1 MKCGIRY
8 DIIETDI
15 IKEKG
20 NRYILGISCIKL
32 MELPVRKNNEY
43 ILNIV
48 DNGYEGEGIAKIE
61 DFTIF
66 IKGAIKGEICRILVT
81 KVNKS
86 YAFGKLIEVVKQSNE
101 RVEADCATY
110 KRCGGCSLRHI
121 RYDETLAIKR
131 NMVQNLVNK
140 NLSNK
145 VIVNE
150 VIGMESPYYYR
161 NKLQYPVGTNKDG
174 KPVMGVYANRTHE
187 IIPIQK
193 CLIQNR
199 EAENVAKEI
208 FNFIKEN
215 NISIYNENTRKGAI
229 RHIIVKIGV
238 KTGEIMCIIVTNEEN
253 LKCEKELV
261 KEIVSKYPNVKTVI
275 ANVNN
280 ENTNVILGKRDVVLY
295 GEGFIFDKLGEY
307 TFKISAKSFYQ
318 TNPIQTEK
326 LYSKAIEFAKLD
338 ENDVLCDLYC
348 GIGTIR
354 IFASNKVKQV
364 YGIEIV
370 EEAVEAAKEN
380 AKINNVNNIEFIV
393 GDVENAFKEL
403 VDERKVKPTAII
415 VDPPRRG
422 LDGTTI
428 GKIMELGVKKFVYI
442 SCNPATMVRDIKMM
456 ENKYGVSEIQPVDM
470 FPFTSH
476 VEVCTLLEL
485 KNCQ

>member
-1 MKCGIRY
+1 
-8 DIIETDI
+8 
-15 IKEKG
+15 
-20 NRYILGISCIKL
+20 

-48 DNGYEGEGIAKIE
+48 DNGYDGEGIAKIE

-161 NKLQYPVGTNKDG
+161 NKLQYPVGTNKDC

-295 GEGFIFDKLGEY
+295 GDGFIFDKLEEY

-348 GIGTIR
+348 GIGTIG

-364 YGIEIV
+364 YGIEII

-428 GKIMELGVKKFVYI
+428 SKIMELGVKKFVYI

-476 VEVCTLLEL
+476 VECVALLSL
-485 KNCQ
+485 KN

>member
-48 DNGYEGEGIAKIE
+48 DNGYDGEGIAKIE

-66 IKGAIKGEICRILVT
+66 IKGAIKDEICRILVT

-86 YAFGKLIEVVKQSNE
+86 YAFGKLIEVVKQSDE

-199 EAENVAKEI
+199 EAENVA
-208 FNFIKEN
+208 
-215 NISIYNENTRKGAI
+215 
-229 RHIIVKIGV
+229 
-238 KTGEIMCIIVTNEEN
+238 
-253 LKCEKELV
+253 
-261 KEIVSKYPNVKTVI
+261 
-275 ANVNN
+275 
-280 ENTNVILGKRDVVLY
+280 
-295 GEGFIFDKLGEY
+295 
-307 TFKISAKSFYQ
+307 
-318 TNPIQTEK
+318 
-326 LYSKAIEFAKLD
+326 
-338 ENDVLCDLYC
+338 
-348 GIGTIR
+348 GI
-354 IFASNKVKQV
+354 
-364 YGIEIV
+364 
-370 EEAVEAAKEN
+370 
-380 AKINNVNNIEFIV
+380 
-393 GDVENAFKEL
+393 
-403 VDERKVKPTAII
+403 
-415 VDPPRRG
+415 
-422 LDGTTI
+422 
-428 GKIMELGVKKFVYI
+428 
-442 SCNPATMVRDIKMM
+442 
-456 ENKYGVSEIQPVDM
+456 
-470 FPFTSH
+470 
-476 VEVCTLLEL
+476 
-485 KNCQ
+485 

>member
-1 MKCGIRY
+1 
-8 DIIETDI
+8 
-15 IKEKG
+15 
-20 NRYILGISCIKL
+20 
-32 MELPVRKNNEY
+32 MELPVKKNNEY

-48 DNGYEGEGIAKIE
+48 DNGYDGEGIAKIE

-86 YAFGKLIEVVKQSNE
+86 YAFGKLIEVVKQSDE

-307 TFKISAKSFYQ
+307 TFKISGKSFYQ

-326 LYSKAIEFAKLD
+326 LYNKAIEFAKLD

-348 GIGTIR
+348 GIGTIG

-428 GKIMELGVKKFVYI
+428 SKIMELGVKKFVYI

-456 ENKYGVSEIQPVDM
+456 ENKYEVSEIQPVDM

-476 VEVCTLLEL
+476 VECVALLSL
-485 KNCQ
+485 KN

>member
-1 MKCGIRY
+1 
-8 DIIETDI
+8 
-15 IKEKG
+15 
-20 NRYILGISCIKL
+20 

-48 DNGYEGEGIAKIE
+48 DNGYDGEGIAKIE

-66 IKGAIKGEICRILVT
+66 IKGAIKDEICRILVT

-86 YAFGKLIEVVKQSNE
+86 YAFGKLIEVVKQSDE

-161 NKLQYPVGTNKDG
+161 NKLQYPVGTNKDC

-295 GEGFIFDKLGEY
+295 GDGFIFDKLEEY

-348 GIGTIR
+348 GIGTIG

-364 YGIEIV
+364 YGIEII

-428 GKIMELGVKKFVYI
+428 SKIMELGVKKFVYI

-476 VEVCTLLEL
+476 VECVALLSL
-485 KNCQ
+485 KN

>member
-1 MKCGIRY
+1 
-8 DIIETDI
+8 
-15 IKEKG
+15 
-20 NRYILGISCIKL
+20 
-32 MELPVRKNNEY
+32 MELPVKKNNEY

-48 DNGYEGEGIAKIE
+48 DNGYDGEGIAKIE

-86 YAFGKLIEVVKQSNE
+86 YAFGKLIEVVKQSDE

-253 LKCEKELV
+253 IKCEKELV
-261 KEIVSKYPNVKTVI
+261 KDIVSKYPNVKTVI
-275 ANVNN
+275 KNINN

-295 GEGFIFDKLGEY
+295 GDGFIFDKLGEY

-348 GIGTIR
+348 GIGTIG

-364 YGIEIV
+364 YGIEII

-380 AKINNVNNIEFIV
+380 AKINNVNNIEFII

-403 VDERKVKPTAII
+403 VGERKVKPTAII

-476 VEVCTLLEL
+476 VECVAVLSL
-485 KNCQ
+485 KN